1 MNNQKL
7 LSIVIPAYNVE
18 QFLEECIK
26 SLLYV
31 KLVNSTEIL
40 IIDDGS
46 KDNTLTIANRYA
58 KQYPEIIKVIHKQN
72 GGHGSAI
79 NKF

>member
-40 IIDDGS
+40 IIDDG
-46 KDNTLTIANRYA
+46 
-58 KQYPEIIKVIHKQN
+58 
-72 GGHGSAI
+72 
-79 NKF
+79 